1 MPVIL
6 TAPEQCDVGICAP
19 WDEAAALQKP
29 LADDGLVEI
38 MRGAEKEDVKTWGFW
53 LTALL
58 RPCFPRN
65 ARGVQS
71 IK

>member
-6 TAPEQCDVGICAP
+6 TTPEQCDAGIRAP

-38 MRGAEKEDVKTWGFW
+38 ICGWEKEDVKTWGFW
-53 LTALL
+53 LTALP
-58 RPCFPRN
+58 RPCFPLD